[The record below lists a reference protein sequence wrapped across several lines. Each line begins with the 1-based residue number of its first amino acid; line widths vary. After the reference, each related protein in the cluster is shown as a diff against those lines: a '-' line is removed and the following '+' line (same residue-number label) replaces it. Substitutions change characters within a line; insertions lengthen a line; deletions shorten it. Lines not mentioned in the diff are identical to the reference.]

1 MEILSIIL
9 GVFLIISIYS
19 LYYILKTVN
28 NDNSIKQKLKITF
41 SVWLIFNIFLIG
53 IILGFYF
60 ITLGFIKIIGG

>member
-1 MEILSIIL
+1 MAILSIIL

-19 LYYILKTVN
+19 LYYIMKTVN

-41 SVWLIFNIFLIG
+41 SVWLTFNIFLIG